1 MKKYII
7 SLSVFLFILLSA
19 VGFGKSA
26 EYESVP
32 IYFVDSQ
39 MLRLVGVQ
47 TQIEKSD
54 VNSQAKEVIKTLI
67 EGHDDNK
74 KIRRVLPKVKN
85 GMTVKVFEGIA
96 YVDIKEE
103 MAQEQEKGRDIENL
117 AIYSV
122 VNSLTEIDG
131 IKAVRFTIDGITR
144 EDYAGFVDMRD
155 TFAYDEMY

>member
-1 MKKYII
+1 MRKYII

-19 VGFGKSA
+19 VGFGKGA

-32 IYFVDSQ
+32 VYFVDSQ

-96 YVDIKEE
+96 YVDIKEK

-117 AIYSV
+117 AIYSI

-131 IKAVRFTIDGITR
+131 IKAVRFTIGGITR

-155 TFAYDEMY
+155 TFAYNEMY